1 MTMRWTLLRSLAIA
15 AALLAG
21 VAPAY
26 AHGFAGP
33 GWLHPLT
40 GPDHMLAMLA
50 VGAWSAQVG
59 GRAIWIVPSAFVG
72 AMALGGA
79 LGLVGIA
86 VPATE
91 VGIALSVLCLGALI
105 ALESRAAIPLAAIAV
120 GLFGVCHG
128 NAHGLEMPGSQSPLV
143 YAVGFLATTAGLHI
157 VGAVLALLVLD
168 RNKGRMALRLG
179 GAATSL
185 AGVAFVLRLVGL
197 PIALA

>member
-1 MTMRWTLLRSLAIA
+1 MTMRWILLRSLAIA

-21 VAPAY
+21 IAPVY

-72 AMALGGA
+72 AMALGGV
-79 LGLVGIA
+79 LGLIGIA
-86 VPATE
+86 LPATE
-91 VGIALSVLCLGALI
+91 IGIALSVLCLGAVI
-105 ALESRAAIPLAAIAV
+105 AAENHMVIPLAAIAV
-120 GLFGVCHG
+120 GLFGLCHG
-128 NAHGLEMPGSQSPLV
+128 NAHGLEMPASQSPLG
-143 YAVGFLATTAGLHI
+143 YAIGFLATTAGLHVI
-157 VGAVLALLVLD
+157 GAVLALLLLK
-168 RNKGRMALRLG
+168 RGKGRMALRLG

-185 AGVAFVLRLVGL
+185 AGVAFVLPLVGL
-197 PIALA
+197 PMS